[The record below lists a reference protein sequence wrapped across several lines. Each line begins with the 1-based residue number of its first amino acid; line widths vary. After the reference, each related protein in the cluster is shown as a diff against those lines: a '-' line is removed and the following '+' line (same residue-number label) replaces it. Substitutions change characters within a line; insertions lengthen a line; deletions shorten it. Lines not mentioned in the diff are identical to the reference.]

1 MDICLIRHAIAAQR
15 DPEQWPDDRDRPL
28 TPKGEQRFR
37 KTARGLAGVVPR
49 MDVVFSSP
57 LERAWRTA
65 AILSE
70 EAGWPEP
77 AAWSQLEPGRS
88 PQQVVLALTPH
99 SSVGAVALVGHEPGL
114 SELASYLLTRSA
126 GNVEIEMKKGGAA
139 MLSLEGVPQP
149 GAAVLRWLL
158 TPKVLRSL

>member
-1 MDICLIRHAIAAQR
+1 EGTPDDGPTARGARGGARSTPSPAVCRTAAGRRGGRSSAAACVAPMDICLIRHAIAAQR

-65 AILSE
+65 AIL
-70 EAGWPEP
+70 
-77 AAWSQLEPGRS
+77 
-88 PQQVVLALTPH
+88 
-99 SSVGAVALVGHEPGL
+99 
-114 SELASYLLTRSA
+114 
-126 GNVEIEMKKGGAA
+126 
-139 MLSLEGVPQP
+139 
-149 GAAVLRWLL
+149 
-158 TPKVLRSL
+158 